1 MKIKREYIGLKVLV
15 DLIRNRKS
23 VLKEKYNNNINFW
36 MKMLE

>member
-1 MKIKREYIGLKVLV
+1 MKIIREYIGLKVLV
-15 DLIRNRKS
+15 DLIRNCKS